1 MPLRV
6 SSLHKQSCVLHFTLV
21 SYTFSSC
28 VLATGTLD
36 RRPQCHTSN
45 IVNFLL
51 CPAEP
56 CAHLRVGVVTCAEIP
71 CQMSPSSPRTRIKR
85 IYALARV
92 SAAQCADRDLCY
104 TQSLSRVLTD
114 FHPVLNLLV
123 DTQCV
128 RSRTFMRTWRHIL
141 YYSCRCVMSPFRQ
154 MIVLGAIM
162 LAALNPRSTSSRDDP
177 TPVFVKFLS
186 LLT

>member
-21 SYTFSSC
+21 SYAFSSC

-56 CAHLRVGVVTCAEIP
+56 CGHLRVGVVTCAEIP

-85 IYALARV
+85 MYALARV

-104 TQSLSRVLTD
+104 TRSPSRVLTD

-162 LAALNPRSTSSRDDP
+162 LAALNPRSTSSP
-177 TPVFVKFLS
+177 ATPLLS
-186 LLT
+186 SSKSCLY